1 VVKRALTYA
10 AAGAGL
16 LLALVFALGIF
27 ASTVSGVLGVIAAM
41 PIYAAAFAVVLGGP
55 AAVMF
60 VFFRRH
66 PRL

>member
-1 VVKRALTYA
+1 MRRVLTYV
-10 AAGAGL
+10 AAGVGL
-16 LLALVFALGIF
+16 LLAGAFALGIF
-27 ASTVSGVLGVIAAM
+27 ASTVAGVLGVIAAV